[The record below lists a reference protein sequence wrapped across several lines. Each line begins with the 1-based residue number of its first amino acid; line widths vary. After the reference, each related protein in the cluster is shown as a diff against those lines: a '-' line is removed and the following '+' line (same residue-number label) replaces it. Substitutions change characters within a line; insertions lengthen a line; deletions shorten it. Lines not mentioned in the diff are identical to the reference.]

1 MANLIHT
8 DATPEPQPRCTA
20 KAKKTGKRCSNR
32 PVPGL
37 NVCRYHGGGAPQA
50 RAAGA
55 RRVALAGITKEAAR
69 LGQLV
74 DVDPLQAIVE
84 MVREAAGNV
93 AAYRLGIDG
102 LGIQVAAD
110 GSGVAVPSNYDE
122 KGKRDPAL
130 AHILVEMYNSE
141 RERLV
146 RFSKM
151 ALDAG
156 VQIKQLELAQ
166 EQASLVAD
174 AIRAA
179 VDASGVTGDQRR
191 AALAAGAQVLRPTGD
206 Q

>member
-1 MANLIHT
+1 MPDQDHMK
-8 DATPEPQPRCTA
+8 PRCTA
-20 KAKKTGKRCSNR
+20 NTKAGR
-32 PVPGL
+32 PCRSAPVRGAS
-37 NVCRYHGGGAPQA
+37 VCWKHGGAAPQVR
-50 RAAGA
+50 RAAA
-55 RRVALAGITKEAAR
+55 RRVALQGITKEAAR
-69 LGQLV
+69 LGGMV

-84 MVREAAGNV
+84 MVREAAANV

-102 LGIQVAAD
+102 LGIEVAAG
-110 GSGVAVPSNYDE
+110 GSGVAFPSSYDD

-130 AHILVEMYNSE
+130 AHILVELYNGE

-156 VQIKQLELAQ
+156 IEVKRLELAQ

-179 VDASGVTGDQRR
+179 VDASGVTGDARR
-191 AALAAGAQVLRPTGD
+191 AALAAGAHVLRPTGETP
-206 Q
+206 

>member
-1 MANLIHT
+1 MDAAKDASDNRRCVATTRNGARCKQYAIHGGT
-8 DATPEPQPRCTA
+8 
-20 KAKKTGKRCSNR
+20 
-32 PVPGL
+32 
-37 NVCRYHGGGAPQA
+37 VCRHHGGSVKRVK
-50 RAAGA
+50 RAAA
-55 RRVALAGITKEAAR
+55 RRVALQGITREAAR
-69 LGQLV
+69 LGQHL

-102 LGIQVAAD
+102 LGIEVAAD
-110 GSGVAVPSNYDE
+110 GSGVAFPSSYDD

-130 AHILVEMYNSE
+130 AHILVEMYNGE

-156 VQIKQLELAQ
+156 IEVKRLELAQ
-166 EQASLVAD
+166 EQASRVAD

-206 Q
+206 R